1 MQKINFFTMAAD
13 ANGSGVVTETLGK
26 RQFVKVNESVFVS
39 EIKKRPILY
48 DFMHKDY
55 KRITLRNE
63 AWKAVAVAVKLSVPE
78 CKKRWRSMRDA
89 FLKNMRNK
97 GEEERKSW
105 VHYRLLEFLLPFNR
119 TGFAKQRH
127 KSSVDY
133 GEYNENSND
142 FDYLGLDN
150 ELDLYGDEPVT
161 VSYVTEDGKELFQI
175 HHRPIDS
182 ELPESVVGED
192 DEEEQDDLDGTD
204 TEGALPT
211 SLLRPQHGPPL
222 AEEFHGQNG
231 EQPVPPNDEG
241 YLITS
246 EEEDVSEPESML
258 YEERLDSTILDL
270 YNREAA
276 ESTDGEVWKKM
287 SETVQEAPEECYDSV
302 AETIEPADQRHLR
315 RARKRPTA
323 LEPDVDRSVKVEKG
337 ESHFV
342 SEPSPLASPK
352 SVSAPP
358 LPATPPAPSSPP
370 QREEESRS
378 QGGKEMDARL
388 GITDPDER
396 FLMSCAPILRR
407 LPNKKNLIARLRI
420 QQLLYELE
428 YDEKYDSG
436 T

>member
-1 MQKINFFTMAAD
+1 MAEATSS
-13 ANGSGVVTETLGK
+13 ATAPETPGK

-48 DFMHKDY
+48 NVMHKDY
-55 KRITLRNE
+55 KRITVRNE
-63 AWKAVAVAVKLSVPE
+63 AWHAVAMVMKLSVPE

-89 FLKNMRNK
+89 FQKNMRNK

-105 VHYRLLEFLLPFNR
+105 VHYRLLEFLLPFYQ
-119 TGFAKQRH
+119 TGFPKRRH

-133 GEYNENSND
+133 SEYNENSND

-175 HHRPIDS
+175 LHRPNDS
-182 ELPESVVGED
+182 ELPESVVAE
-192 DEEEQDDLDGTD
+192 DEEEQDDLDEIES
-204 TEGALPT
+204 EGLLPT
-211 SLLRPQHGPPL
+211 SLLRPQHGPSL
-222 AEEFHGQNG
+222 TEEHQQNG
-231 EQPVPPNDEG
+231 ELPVPPSSES
-241 YLITS
+241 YLVTS
-246 EEEDVSEPESML
+246 EEEDVSESESIL
-258 YEERLDSTILDL
+258 YEERLNSTMLDF
-270 YNREAA
+270 YKPGEV
-276 ESTDGEVWKKM
+276 ESVDGEMWKKI
-287 SETVQEAPEECYDSV
+287 SDNIQEAPKECYESA
-302 AETIEPADQRHLR
+302 AETIECTDQCLSR
-315 RARKRPTA
+315 RARKRPKLKPEVSRSLA
-323 LEPDVDRSVKVEKG
+323 LEKCEAYSTMHTVAEPNRIESTESVA
-337 ESHFV
+337 
-342 SEPSPLASPK
+342 ASP
-352 SVSAPP
+352 APP
-358 LPATPPAPSSPP
+358 TLPAAPSPP

-378 QGGKEMDARL
+378 QGSKEMDARL